1 MGGYVVTA
9 RKWRPMRFEDVVG
22 QEHVT
27 TTLRNAIR
35 TGRLAHAYIFSGP
48 RGVGKT
54 TTARLLA
61 KAVNCLHPENANPDN
76 SCDRCLAVNEGR
88 SFDVLEIDGA
98 SNRGVEEI
106 RNLREAVKYP
116 PAQGPYRVYIIDE
129 VHMLTKEAFNALL
142 KTLEEPPSHVLFVFA
157 TTELHKLPATILSR
171 CQRFEFRRIPV
182 EQIKA
187 NLAAIA
193 QAEQLTLDDESLQL
207 IARRGDGSLRDAQ
220 SAFDMVISLCGP
232 TVTHE
237 LILQA
242 LNVVDQELYFRV
254 SDLVRER
261 NTSGAL
267 ALVQE
272 VVDRG
277 YDLKEFIGGLVEHF
291 RNLLVVRATGSAAT
305 IEASDSHRR
314 RYAEEAQKYSLPDLL
329 RCQRLVSGT
338 EASFRWVTQP
348 RFKLEADMVLLMS
361 LPAAAEV
368 GEVLRSIDDLKKKLT
383 EAPGPGRSSLRAPG
397 VNSAPV
403 RTSARAA
410 SSAPPSTASEE
421 GYTRPAPLPLSS
433 GSSTPYAPAPGHAGE
448 GHGIVP
454 ASLSSSPSVE
464 PPSLQSEETAVLHP
478 GASSPVIVSPGATG
492 DPPEAVPGAAPVRTL
507 GMIAPGAETAAP
519 QPLVSPPGINEG
531 EVKSRWKEFGDLVRQ
546 KRISLGTVIDAI
558 EPLGVSGNLIRVRC
572 PDSFHADA
580 IVRNREALS
589 GLLEELFHRRARLEP
604 VIERPVD
611 TGAGTPGEI
620 PAEEHPVIRAL
631 KRELGA
637 EPFQA

>member
-116 PAQGPYRVYIIDE
+116 PTQGPYRVYIIDE

-193 QAEQLTLDDESLQL
+193 LAEQLTLDDESLQL

-232 TVTHE
+232 TVTHD

-272 VVDRG
+272 VVDQG

-314 RYAEEAQKYSLPDLL
+314 RYLEDAQKFSLPDLL

-338 EASFRWVTQP
+338 DASFRWVAQP

-368 GEVLRSIDDLKKKLT
+368 GEVLRTIDDLKKKLA
-383 EAPGPGRSSLRAPG
+383 EAPDPGRAFPRASG

-403 RTSARAA
+403 RSSTPAA
-410 SSAPPSTASEE
+410 SAASEE
-421 GYTRPAPLPLSS
+421 VYTRPVPGPFSS
-433 GSSTPYAPAPGHAGE
+433 RSSTPHASAQGHAGS
-448 GHGIVP
+448 GHPIVP
-454 ASLSSSPSVE
+454 ASHSD
-464 PPSLQSEETAVLHP
+464 ETTVLHP
-478 GASSPVIVSPGATG
+478 GASSPVFLPPGTTG
-492 DPPEAVPGAAPVRTL
+492 PPPETIPGAAPVRT
-507 GMIAPGAETAAP
+507 GPMIAPGSETAAP

-558 EPLGVSGNLIRVRC
+558 EPLGVSGNIIRVRC

-580 IVRNREALS
+580 VVRNREALS
-589 GLLEELFHRRARLEP
+589 GLLEELFHRQARLEP
-604 VIERPVD
+604 VIEKPVD
-611 TGAGTPGEI
+611 TGAGTPGET
-620 PAEEHPVIRAL
+620 PAEEHPVIKAL

-637 EPFQA
+637 EPFQP